1 MTSLKGKVALIT
13 GGSRGIGR
21 AIACRLAA
29 EGMVIA
35 LTYAHQR
42 DAADATAR
50 DVLAAGAP
58 TVHVFHADMADP
70 QAVSELP
77 DKVVA
82 DCKSLDILI
91 NNAGVARDGLFMT
104 LPEADWRYVLEVN
117 LFNALRLTERALPHL
132 SVSRGRVITVSSL
145 TGRTGNDGQASYSTS
160 KSGLIGMTR
169 LIARVCARQGVLATA
184 VAPGFIETQMIERVP
199 EKAIRPI
206 LQGTADGRRGQPNEV
221 ADVCAFLA
229 SNGASYVNGIVVPI
243 DGGFHV

>member
-1 MTSLKGKVALIT
+1 MVELKRKVALIT
-13 GGSRGIGR
+13 GGNRGIGR

-29 EGMVIA
+29 DGMVIA

-58 TVHVFHADMADP
+58 SVHVFHADMADP

-82 DCKSLDILI
+82 ECKSLDILI
-91 NNAGVARDGLFMT
+91 NNAGVARDGMFMT

-132 SVSRGRVITVSSL
+132 AVSGGRVITVSSL
-145 TGRTGNDGQASYSTS
+145 AGRVGKDGQVPYSTS
-160 KSGLIGMTR
+160 KGGLIGMTR
-169 LIARVCARQGVLATA
+169 LIARVCASKGVLATA

-199 EKAIRPI
+199 EKAIRSI
-206 LQGTADGRRGQPNEV
+206 LRGTADGRQGQPKEV

-229 SNGASYVNGIVVPI
+229 SSGASYINGAVLPI
-243 DGGFHV
+243 DGGFRV